1 LNFQYV
7 NELSFLIHSI
17 YEKYIRKP
25 NIFLRA
31 QGKNRTYSI
40 GFADLPASKTILS
53 V

>member
-1 LNFQYV
+1 MNFLFLYIQYTKNILESQV
-7 NELSFLIHSI
+7 FLW
-17 YEKYIRKP
+17 
-25 NIFLRA
+25 A